1 MQPKRIP
8 KSKTLQ
14 PEHGPSL
21 LNTESVIEEEAPPEE
36 PDISI
41 EELKVY
47 FSNALRSAAGQAE
60 VREWCSNI

>member
-1 MQPKRIP
+1 
-8 KSKTLQ
+8 
-14 PEHGPSL
+14 L